1 MATTDLMLD
10 DTHDIAFDGVNISIG
25 TNKAVVAQRIY
36 MRLSI
41 FRGEWFVDKS
51 FGVPYYKNILGKNFN
66 PMTMNAIFVGAITG
80 TPGVRRL
87 AEPIQ
92 YKYDAG
98 LRTLALK
105 LKALLTTG
113 EILSME
119 FPSAA

>member
-1 MATTDLMLD
+1 MTTTDLLLD
-10 DTHDIAFDGVNISIG
+10 DTHDIAFDGANIFIS
-25 TNKAVVAQRIY
+25 TSKAVVAQRIY

-51 FGVPYYKNILGKNFN
+51 FGVPYYKNILGKAFN
-66 PMTMNAIFVGAITG
+66 PMTMNAIFVGAITE

-87 AEPIQ
+87 AEPIN
-92 YKYDAG
+92 YKYDAR

-105 LKALLTTG
+105 FKVLLTTG
-113 EILSME
+113 EVLAME